1 MLFPLAPYQPRE
13 CHLGTQELKMT
24 HMDKNRV
31 PRDLYASVG
40 KQRSTQYK
48 MNAQWAPL
56 GSHCSSFFDSLG
68 HLEFGRAFSVSGGV
82 LRNGFQNPG
91 AEKKKIRNGF

>member
-1 MLFPLAPYQPRE
+1 MLPLAFALLGM

-31 PRDLYASVG
+31 PRDLYASVV
-40 KQRSTQYK
+40 KQRSAQYK

-68 HLEFGRAFSVSGGV
+68 HLEFGRAFSVSGGS
-82 LRNGFQNPG
+82 
-91 AEKKKIRNGF
+91 

>member
-1 MLFPLAPYQPRE
+1 M
-13 CHLGTQELKMT
+13 
-24 HMDKNRV
+24 

-91 AEKKKIRNGF
+91 AEKKNKKWILRVRVSYLKVSYLSGGLYTIIYIYIYIY